1 MTRAWA
7 KLEFFFRQQ
16 YWFLVLFVGVVILLS
31 ALIGWRDWQPWSTIC
46 AGIGGSVLSTVIV
59 SFLGPGG
66 DPVYQ
71 AFLKLGVTEF
81 YPDRNKYPKDEWVNG
96 LRQTWGS
103 CTLLGHAHGGWVKDD
118 GFEEALRGCL
128 RRGIKVDI
136 FFLSPIGEAARVR
149 EAEDH
154 KGRDDLIAAIKKSVS
169 LTWAIHTTLQPAEQ
183 ALLNVYVYDAT
194 PSLGLTLFDDKM
206 LVTHYLPHQINVT
219 SPLLCVRYGP
229 KPETLFQV
237 YKSSLEAVRKSATL
251 ITDENVGN
259 YV

>member
-96 LRQTWGS
+96 LRQTGFVYS
-103 CTLLGHAHGGWVKDD
+103 PGMPMVDGLRMTDSRRRCEDALEGIGGYLL
-118 GFEEALRGCL
+118 
-128 RRGIKVDI
+128 
-136 FFLSPIGEAARVR
+136 LSPIGEAARVR
-149 EAEDH
+149 RR
-154 KGRDDLIAAIKKSVS
+154 KTIK
-169 LTWAIHTTLQPAEQ
+169 
-183 ALLNVYVYDAT
+183 
-194 PSLGLTLFDDKM
+194 
-206 LVTHYLPHQINVT
+206 
-219 SPLLCVRYGP
+219 VR
-229 KPETLFQV
+229 
-237 YKSSLEAVRKSATL
+237 
-251 ITDENVGN
+251 
-259 YV
+259 